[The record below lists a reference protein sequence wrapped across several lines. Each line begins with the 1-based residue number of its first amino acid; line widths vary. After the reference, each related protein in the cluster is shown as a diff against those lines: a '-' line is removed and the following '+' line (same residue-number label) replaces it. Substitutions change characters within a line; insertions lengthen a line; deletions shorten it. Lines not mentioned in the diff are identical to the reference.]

1 MSWNRTI
8 VYLYKKIFRNS
19 NACVY
24 LVRPMPRSS
33 LCKGSDGIRSPKSK
47 DKFSGRVALSPLDD
61 LVQTIFPVSIV
72 VSTGSLVEV
81 EVDQVVV
88 GQCFLLDEI
97 IHCIKTLHLYV
108 FEITLG
114 CNPCSPKVFTR
125 IYLFVKRKI
134 SPDL

>member
-1 MSWNRTI
+1 
-8 VYLYKKIFRNS
+8 
-19 NACVY
+19 
-24 LVRPMPRSS
+24 MPRSS
-33 LCKGSDGIRSPKSK
+33 LCKGSDGIRSPESE

-61 LVQTIFPVSIV
+61 LVKTIFPVSII
-72 VSTGSLVEV
+72 VSTGSLVKVKVDEV
-81 EVDQVVV
+81 VI
-88 GQCFLLDEI
+88 GQCSLLDKV